1 MDGRAGAVHDD
12 AEIVSV
18 NVGAP
23 RVVQWAG
30 RQVET
35 AIWKEPVRG
44 RVALAGV
51 NLAGDGQA
59 DRRVHGGADKAVYA
73 YAVEDYRWWESELGE
88 PVLPGTF
95 GENLTTTGVVLAAAV
110 VGEVWSIGSALL
122 AVTQPR
128 LPCFKLGIRMGD
140 ASFVSRFDEA
150 GRHGVYLRV
159 VAEGDIGAGDPVE
172 LVSRPD
178 HGLTAYAI
186 ADTYEAPTPAA
197 LLQVVATPGVPE
209 SWRSWAERLLD
220 RPTSVRLAGSA
231 TDG

>member
-1 MDGRAGAVHDD
+1 MSRRASAVHDD
-12 AEIVSV
+12 AEVVSV

-23 RVVQWAG
+23 RIVQWAG

-35 AIWKEPVRG
+35 AIWKEPVHG
-44 RVALAGV
+44 RIALAGV

-73 YAVEDYRWWESELGE
+73 YAVEDYRWWASELGE
-88 PVLPGTF
+88 PVPPGTF
-95 GENLTTTGVVLAAAV
+95 GENLTTLGLDLAAAV

-140 ASFVSRFDEA
+140 ASFVARFDEA
-150 GRHGVYLRV
+150 RRHGVYLRV
-159 VAEGDIGAGDPVE
+159 VAEGEIGAGDKVD

-186 ADTYEAPTPAA
+186 ADIYEAPTPVA
-197 LLQVVATPGVPE
+197 LLRLVATPGVPE
-209 SWRSWAERLLD
+209 SWRSWAERQLD
-220 RPTSVRLAGSA
+220 RPTSIRLAGSA